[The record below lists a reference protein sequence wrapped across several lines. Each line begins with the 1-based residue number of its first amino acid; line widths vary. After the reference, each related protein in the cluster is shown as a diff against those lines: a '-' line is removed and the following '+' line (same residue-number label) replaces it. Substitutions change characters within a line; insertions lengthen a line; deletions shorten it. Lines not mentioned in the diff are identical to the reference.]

1 MKIAD
6 THPSHF
12 PLKEIG
18 TRLFSVEELLRTM
31 AF

>member
-1 MKIAD
+1 MKIAH

-18 TRLFSVEELLRTM
+18 TRLFSVKELLKTI
-31 AF
+31 AL